1 MQLSIVIPAY
11 NEEARL
17 APMMEAYIR
26 HFVDRYGDGVELL
39 VVVNGSTDG
48 TEAVARRFEAAHPQ
62 VRVMVEPRPIGKG
75 GALQLGFAEASGEK
89 IGFTDAD
96 GATPPRAFQDLVDE
110 LREPGAVIASRWL
123 PASDVDPRQPLAR
136 RVASRIFNLLVRVLF
151 GLRITDTQCGAKLMT
166 RGALREVLPR
176 LGLTRWAF
184 DVDLLFQLRRA
195 GYPVREIP
203 TIWHDVRGS
212 KLNVPKASY
221 EMLLAITRLRLYYS
235 PFRWVVNLY
244 QYVAIRL
251 KSRRPPS
258 ARP

>member
-1 MQLSIVIPAY
+1 MQLSIIIPAY
-11 NEEARL
+11 NEEKRL
-17 APMMEAYIR
+17 APMMEAYVA
-26 HFVDRYGDGVELL
+26 HFVPRYGDDVELL

-48 TEAVARRFEAAHPQ
+48 TEQEARAFEASHPQ
-62 VRVMVEPRPIGKG
+62 VRVIVEPRPVGKG
-75 GALQLGFAEASGEK
+75 GALLLGFAEASGEK

-136 RVASRIFNLLVRVLF
+136 RVASRIFNMMVRILF
-151 GLRITDTQCGAKLMT
+151 GLRITDTQCGAKIVT
-166 RGALREVLPR
+166 REALREVLPR
-176 LGLTRWAF
+176 LGVTRWAF

-195 GYPVREIP
+195 GYAIREIP
-203 TIWHDVRGS
+203 TTWHDVRGS
-212 KLNVPKASY
+212 KLNVPKASV

-235 PFRWVVNLY
+235 PFRWVVSLY
-244 QYVAIRL
+244 QYVGIRL
-251 KSRRPPS
+251 KARRSPA